1 MLLNQSNKLEEFK
14 LFNNLCKCHKFKEL
28 IKLLQF
34 LHISM
39 NRLNNI
45 RDPTIRKST
54 IMKESIIDILPMIM
68 KKKKNPQDAA
78 DLHAGHFLLF
88 LELLAL
94 FLVCFLASESSEEVL
109 GAIGTTVHL
118 LLMAPLLAMSPIP
131 ITQSSLKPQ

>member
-1 MLLNQSNKLEEFK
+1 
-14 LFNNLCKCHKFKEL
+14 
-28 IKLLQF
+28 
-34 LHISM
+34 M

-78 DLHAGHFLLF
+78 DLHAGPFLLF

>member
-1 MLLNQSNKLEEFK
+1 
-14 LFNNLCKCHKFKEL
+14 
-28 IKLLQF
+28 
-34 LHISM
+34 M